1 MTDRYF
7 IHDGSEQRGPL
18 SIDELRNIGLN
29 ESFWVWKEG
38 NSDWLPI
45 NEVSELL
52 PLLPVKPPIFNKI
65 PPEFKKAPP
74 AFSPTTVSEPLKQVV
89 QTITEKPKI
98 ELKGFELIGIT
109 SQRIY
114 GLASKKGE
122 DIGRIICGCKTYDD
136 ISFVI
141 IGIPIWFNHYRDF
154 IIFTDKGFLLITKT
168 LWGSWKYVF
177 MEYSLISHF
186 TITKRK
192 IANVNIFI
200 KDVAIRMSNR
210 NLFNQTNKFKPILD
224 TLTTI
229 NIEQ

>member
-1 MTDRYF
+1 MTERYF
-7 IHDGSEQRGPL
+7 IHDGTEQKGPL
-18 SIDELRNIGLN
+18 SMDELSKIQLT
-29 ESFWVWKEG
+29 EAFWVWKEG

-45 NEVSELL
+45 NEVSELST
-52 PLLPVKPPIFNKI
+52 LLPVKPPVFNKV
-65 PPEFKKAPP
+65 PP
-74 AFSPTTVSEPLKQVV
+74 AFKKSPPIFSQVTSVVSNSLEEQEV
-89 QTITEKPKI
+89 TIKPKI
-98 ELKGFELIGIT
+98 EIKGFELIGIT

-122 DIGRIICGCKTYDD
+122 DIGKIICGCKTFDD

-154 IIFTDKGFLLITKT
+154 IVFTDKGFLLITKT

-210 NLFNQTNKFKPILD
+210 NLFNQATKFKKILD
-224 TLTTI
+224 NLTTI